1 VPFGLRGENA
11 NPTNLIRVMP
21 AEGDEMRHSETVLQQ
36 RVPHAAAALLDRLR
50 ARSPRLHCITNTVA
64 QNFTANALLAA
75 GCIPSM
81 TLSAEEIGG
90 FVGKSDALLVNLGT
104 FDADRRD
111 ATGIAISAAAERGI
125 PWVLDPVFVDR
136 SPARAD
142 FARGL
147 MAKKPAA
154 IRLNHAEFATLAGAD
169 ARASALTDFARQNR
183 MIVALSGKI
192 DLVRNGARVITIEN
206 GHALMGRVT
215 AMGCAGSALLA
226 ACLAVGDDAFTAS
239 VAALLMLAVAGEIAA
254 ETAKGPGSFAAAIL
268 DALYALDAPTLIAR
282 ARAA

>member
-36 RVPHAAAALLDRLR
+36 NVPQAAAALLGRLR
-50 ARSPRLHCITNTVA
+50 ARSPRVHCITNTVA

-81 TLSAEEIGG
+81 TLSPEEIGG
-90 FVGKSDALLVNLGT
+90 FVAKSDALLVNLGT
-104 FDADRRD
+104 FDVERRA
-111 ATGIAISAAAERGI
+111 ATEIAVAVAGEGGI

-136 SPARAD
+136 SPARAE

-147 MAKKPAA
+147 MAQKPAA
-154 IRLNHAEFATLAGAD
+154 LRLNHAEFATLSGAEVSAG
-169 ARASALTDFARQNR
+169 ALTDFARQNR
-183 MIVALSGKI
+183 TIVALSGKA
-192 DLVRNGARVITIEN
+192 DLVSHGARVVTIEN
-206 GHALMGRVT
+206 GHALMSRVT
-215 AMGCAGSALLA
+215 AMGCAGSGLLA
-226 ACLAVGDDAFTAS
+226 VCLAVGDDAFTAS
-239 VAALLMLAVAGEIAA
+239 AAALLMLGVAGEIAA
-254 ETAKGPGSFAAAIL
+254 EAAKGPGSFAAAIL